1 MYPEMDEVKKIAAC
15 GNYKRIPVCREML
28 SDSYT
33 PIEVMRRLREVS
45 PQVYLLESAGPSK
58 NWGRYTFLGYEP
70 SLEITCRDG
79 NVTIK
84 QTEAFGKKLVEQ
96 KQVSHPGQVIREIIA
111 KYKTPVME
119 NMPSFT
125 GGLVGYFSY
134 DYIKYS
140 EPKLDLSAD
149 GEDEFNDMD
158 LMLFDQVIAFD
169 NFKQKIYLIA
179 GVYTEDIESS
189 YKDAEKKIKEM
200 EQVIRYGD
208 KKIFQ
213 PLELHTEIKP
223 QFNIDEYADMVKRAK
238 HYIYEGDIFQVVL
251 SNPLRAKATG
261 SLFDTYRILR
271 SSNPSPYMFYF
282 SSDDIEIAG
291 ASPETLVKVVNEK
304 ASTFPLAGTRPR
316 GRNEAEDRG
325 LEQELLADEKEL
337 AEHNM
342 LVDLGRNDMGKISEI
357 GTVSVEEYMQI
368 QRFSHV
374 MHIGSTVVGKI
385 RQDKDSVDAVD
396 AILPAGTL
404 SGAPKFR
411 ACQIIQ
417 ELEHSK
423 RGIYGGAIG
432 YLDFSGNLDVC
443 IAIRLVYKK
452 NDSICIRSGAGIV
465 SDSDP
470 YKEAQEC
477 VNKAKAVVNAVK
489 EVEGGLL

>member
-1 MYPEMDEVKKIAAC
+1 MYPKLDRVKELAAE
-15 GNYKRIPVCREML
+15 GKYRRIPVCQEIL

-45 PQVYLLESAGPSK
+45 RQVYLLESAGQSE

-79 NVTIK
+79 RVVIK
-84 QTEAFGKKLVEQ
+84 KTDALGKKLLEQ
-96 KQVSHPGQVIREIIA
+96 REVLHPGEVIREIIA
-111 KYKTPVME
+111 QNKTPIME
-119 NMPSFT
+119 NMHSFT

-140 EPKLDLSAD
+140 EPKLHLSS
-149 GEDEFNDMD
+149 GEEDDFNDMD
-158 LMLFDQVIAFD
+158 LMLFDRVIAFD

-179 GVYTEDIESS
+179 GVYTEELEASYEMAKDKIEEM
-189 YKDAEKKIKEM
+189 ARVIK
-200 EQVIRYGD
+200 YGD
-208 KKIFQ
+208 KTVFQ
-213 PLELHTEIKP
+213 PLELLSDITP
-223 QFNIDEYADMVKRAK
+223 QFTADEYADMVKKAK
-238 HYIYEGDIFQVVL
+238 HYIHEGDIFQVVL
-251 SNPLRAKATG
+251 SNPLRAKARG

-291 ASPETLVKVVNEK
+291 ASPETLVKVVDGK

-316 GRNEAEDRG
+316 GKDEAEDKA

-357 GTVSVEEYMQI
+357 GTVLVEEYMGI
-368 QRFSHV
+368 QRYSHV

-385 RQDKDSVDAVD
+385 RLDKDSVDAVD

-411 ACQIIQ
+411 ACEIIQ
-417 ELEHSK
+417 ELEQSK

-432 YLDFSGNLDVC
+432 YLDFAGNLDVC

-465 SDSDP
+465 NDSDP

-477 VNKAKAVVNAVK
+477 VNKAMAVVDAVK
-489 EVEGGLL
+489 SVEGGLG

>member
-1 MYPEMDEVKKIAAC
+1 MYPEMDEVKKIAVC
-15 GNYKRIPVCREML
+15 GNYKRIPVCREIL

-45 PQVYLLESAGPSK
+45 PQVYLLESAGQSE

-96 KQVSHPGQVIREIIA
+96 KKVSHPGQVIREIIA

-200 EQVIRYGD
+200 EQIIRYGD
-208 KKIFQ
+208 KRIFQ

-238 HYIYEGDIFQVVL
+238 HYIHEGDIF
-251 SNPLRAKATG
+251 
-261 SLFDTYRILR
+261 
-271 SSNPSPYMFYF
+271 
-282 SSDDIEIAG
+282 
-291 ASPETLVKVVNEK
+291 
-304 ASTFPLAGTRPR
+304 
-316 GRNEAEDRG
+316 
-325 LEQELLADEKEL
+325 
-337 AEHNM
+337 
-342 LVDLGRNDMGKISEI
+342 
-357 GTVSVEEYMQI
+357 
-368 QRFSHV
+368 
-374 MHIGSTVVGKI
+374 
-385 RQDKDSVDAVD
+385 
-396 AILPAGTL
+396 
-404 SGAPKFR
+404 
-411 ACQIIQ
+411 
-417 ELEHSK
+417 
-423 RGIYGGAIG
+423 
-432 YLDFSGNLDVC
+432 
-443 IAIRLVYKK
+443 
-452 NDSICIRSGAGIV
+452 
-465 SDSDP
+465 
-470 YKEAQEC
+470 
-477 VNKAKAVVNAVK
+477 
-489 EVEGGLL
+489 

>member
-1 MYPEMDEVKKIAAC
+1 MYPEMDEVKKIAVC
-15 GNYKRIPVCREML
+15 GNYKRIPVCREIL

-45 PQVYLLESAGPSK
+45 PQVYLLESAGQSE

-96 KQVSHPGQVIREIIA
+96 KKVSHPGQVIREIIA

-200 EQVIRYGD
+200 EQIIRYGD
-208 KKIFQ
+208 KRIFQ
-213 PLELHTEIKP
+213 PLELQTEIKP

-238 HYIYEGDIFQVVL
+238 HYIHEGDIFQVVL
-251 SNPLRAKATG
+251 SNPLRARATG

-291 ASPETLVKVVNEK
+291 ASPETLVKVVNGK

-316 GRNEAEDRG
+316 GRDEAEDRE
-325 LEQELLADEKEL
+325 LEQELLADEKEQ

-357 GTVSVEEYMQI
+357 GTVSVEDYMKI